1 MGAPESGVVGIVC
14 SHAHPL
20 SVHEEET
27 HLQSRH
33 TFLSSHP
40 LGLIYMDQCTL
51 LALRDAELVHRQNQH
66 VPVITGFVYIWFS
79 FSILLV

>member
-51 LALRDAELVHRQNQH
+51 LALRDAEFVHRQNQQALY
-66 VPVITGFVYIWFS
+66 TFGS
-79 FSILLV
+79 LLVFCLCENMSK